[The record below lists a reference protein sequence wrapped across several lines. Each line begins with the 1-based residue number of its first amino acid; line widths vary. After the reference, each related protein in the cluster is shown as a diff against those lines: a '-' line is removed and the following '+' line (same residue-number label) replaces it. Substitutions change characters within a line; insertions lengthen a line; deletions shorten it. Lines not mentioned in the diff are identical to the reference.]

1 MRNIDP
7 IDPKALAERVEVW
20 LEEYPGD
27 LICARQLWYEG
38 LEGEGVPDPAL
49 VVRLEELIAALP
61 DWKAVGNVRYEKY
74 GAQYS
79 FKREQSEER
88 REAAREPLMVQHLF
102 KVGGLYQAP
111 DGTVYKIALAEVYNL
126 RCFEFKDGRMVGP
139 MVKIHPLS
147 DLAKSLKE
155 VG

>member
-7 IDPKALAERVEVW
+7 INPKTLAERVEVW
-20 LEEYPGD
+20 LEEYPGE

-61 DWKAVGNVRYEKY
+61 DWKAAGNVRYEKY
-74 GAQYS
+74 GVQYS
-79 FKREQSEER
+79 FKREQTEER
-88 REAAREPLMVQHLF
+88 KQAAREPLMVQHLF

-111 DGTVYKIALAEVYNL
+111 DGKVYKIALAEVYNL
-126 RCFEFKDGRMVGP
+126 RCFEFKDGHMTGP

-155 VG
+155 VD

>member
-7 IDPKALAERVEVW
+7 IDPKTLAERVEVW
-20 LEEYPGD
+20 LEEYPGE

-38 LEGEGVPDPAL
+38 LEGEGVPEPSL
-49 VVRLEELIAALP
+49 VVALEDLIAALP
-61 DWKAVGNVRYEKY
+61 EWKSVGEVRYEKY
-74 GAQYS
+74 GMQYS
-79 FKREQSEER
+79 FKREQS
-88 REAAREPLMVQHLF
+88 AARRKAAEEPLMTQHLF
-102 KVGGLYQAP
+102 KVNGRYQTP
-111 DGTVYKIALAEVYNL
+111 EGKVYQVVLSEVYNL
-126 RCFEFKDGRMVGP
+126 RCFEIKDGHMTGP

>member
-7 IDPKALAERVEVW
+7 IDHKALAERVEVW
-20 LEEYPGD
+20 LEEFAGD
-27 LICARQLWYEG
+27 LICARQVWYEG
-38 LEGEGVPDPAL
+38 LEGEGVPEAAL
-49 VVRLEELIAALP
+49 VVALEDMIAALP
-61 DWKAVGNVRYEKY
+61 DWKAVGEVRYEKY
-74 GAQYS
+74 GMQYS
-79 FKREQSEER
+79 FKREQTEAR
-88 REAAREPLMVQHLF
+88 REDAREKVMVQHLF

-111 DGTVYKIALAEVYNL
+111 DGKVYKIALSEVYNL
-126 RCFEFKDGRMVGP
+126 RCFEVKDGHLTGP

>member
-7 IDPKALAERVEVW
+7 IDTKALAERVEVW

-38 LEGEGVPDPAL
+38 LEGEGVPEPSL
-49 VVRLEELIAALP
+49 VVALEDMIAALP
-61 DWKAVGNVRYEKY
+61 EWKAVGDVRYEKY

-79 FKREQSEER
+79 FQRQQSAQR
-88 REAAREPLMVQHLF
+88 RKAAEEPLMVQHLF

-111 DGTVYKIALAEVYNL
+111 DGKVYKIALAEVYNL
-126 RCFEFKDGRMVGP
+126 RCFEFKDGHMTGP

>member
-1 MRNIDP
+1 MRNTDQM
-7 IDPKALAERVEVW
+7 DPKALAERVEVW
-20 LEEYPGD
+20 LEEFPGD

-38 LEGEGVPDPAL
+38 LEGQGVPDPAL
-49 VVRLEELIAALP
+49 VVALEDMIAALP
-61 DWKAVGNVRYEKY
+61 DWEAVGEVRYEKY
-74 GAQYS
+74 GSQYS
-79 FKREQSEER
+79 FKRPQSEAR
-88 REAAREPLMVQHLF
+88 RQAARDKVMVQHLF

-111 DGTVYKIALAEVYNL
+111 DGTVYKIALSEVYNL
-126 RCFEFKDGRMVGP
+126 RCFQVKDGHMTGP